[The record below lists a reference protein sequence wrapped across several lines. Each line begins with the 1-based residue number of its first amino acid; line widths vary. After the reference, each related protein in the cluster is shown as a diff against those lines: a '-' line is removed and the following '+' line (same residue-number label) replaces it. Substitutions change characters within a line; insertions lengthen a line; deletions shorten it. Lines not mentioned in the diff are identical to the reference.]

1 MRRLISDS
9 RNNKLAAPEYEL
21 RSYEELSKEFKEKAS
36 RAFELVP
43 LMYNRLTLI
52 DQLSHKQAIKKIF
65 NDHAHIRGFSF
76 RNISRYL
83 PLDNSVIPRRVR
95 PPPRKS
101 IPTHNTVTEK
111 LSNADLQ
118 GETNKHEFQDR
129 EDPIQFTDYNEL
141 RTQNAE
147 LKEVISR
154 QKAMVRADK
163 IHSIEVAF
171 RIPKE
176 KYEDVKTA
184 MNSSSN
190 YCYLLFDAYT
200 GMLLRSASD

>member
-1 MRRLISDS
+1 MTI
-9 RNNKLAAPEYEL
+9 PEYKL
-21 RSYEELSKEFKEKAS
+21 RSYEELSKEFTEKAS

-43 LMYNRLTLI
+43 MMYDRLTLV
-52 DQLSHKQAIKKIF
+52 DQLSHKQAVKKIF
-65 NDHAHIRGFSF
+65 NDHADIRGFSF

-83 PLDNSVIPRRVR
+83 PLDNPVIPRQVMPAR
-95 PPPRKS
+95 RKS
-101 IPTHNTVTEK
+101 IPTHNPLAQK

-118 GETNKHEFQDR
+118 DETKKHQSHDR

-154 QKAMVRADK
+154 QKAMVMSDK
-163 IHSIEVAF
+163 IHSIEIAF

-176 KYEDVKTA
+176 KYEILHIAMNGSNEFIRVIFNRSGMFERAESDVKSRI
-184 MNSSSN
+184 N
-190 YCYLLFDAYT
+190 
-200 GMLLRSASD
+200 